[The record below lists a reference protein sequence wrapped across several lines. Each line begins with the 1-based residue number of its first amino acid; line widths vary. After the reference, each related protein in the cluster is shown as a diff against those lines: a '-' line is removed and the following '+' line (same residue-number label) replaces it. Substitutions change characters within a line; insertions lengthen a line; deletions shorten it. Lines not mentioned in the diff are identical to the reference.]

1 MILNGG
7 HMMLCIYGEWIL
19 MFINFKNHLGGQRGL
34 RNLTMLQI
42 HEITSLKR
50 IREKG
55 ADPSSFK
62 NS

>member
-1 MILNGG
+1 
-7 HMMLCIYGEWIL
+7 